1 MNPGDV
7 GFSHTTGL
15 MGRLI
20 RVGEFLR
27 FRKGSDFNHA
37 FIVSD
42 KTDANGEHL
51 AIQATLK
58 GVTADVPVSQVAPGG
73 KTVFVSLPEGV
84 DPKKV
89 LAFANNQVGLRYGY
103 FTILAIAIDI
113 LTWQWFPSFRGARK
127 PSWICSALVMESLRY
142 GGFLHN
148 AIDIYTITPAEA
160 FDILT

>member
-1 MNPGDV
+1 
-7 GFSHTTGL
+7 

-27 FRKGSDFNHA
+27 FRKGSKWNHA

-42 KTDANGEHL
+42 KVDIHGEQL
-51 AIQATLK
+51 VIQATLRGVTDDKPLSSVAPNGSIQIFPLPK
-58 GVTADVPVSQVAPGG
+58 GVNA
-73 KTVFVSLPEGV
+73 
-84 DPKKV
+84 KKV

-113 LTWQWFPSFRGARK
+113 LTWQWFPAFRGARK